1 MQNKQNDFSTQ
12 VKERWGGTDAFREFE
27 ARTAGQ
33 TAQQMQDA
41 GDGLMLQL
49 AAFGALQDRPVSDPD
64 VQRQVKALQ
73 SYITAH
79 FYTCTDEIL
88 AGLGTLYTSD
98 EAFSKNIDLVG
109 GAGTADFTA
118 RAIARYCN
126 TE

>member
-1 MQNKQNDFSTQ
+1 
-12 VKERWGGTDAFREFE
+12 
-27 ARTAGQ
+27 
-33 TAQQMQDA
+33 MQDA

-109 GAGTADFTA
+109 GAGTADFA
-118 RAIARYCN
+118 GRAIAWYCE
-126 TE
+126 TK